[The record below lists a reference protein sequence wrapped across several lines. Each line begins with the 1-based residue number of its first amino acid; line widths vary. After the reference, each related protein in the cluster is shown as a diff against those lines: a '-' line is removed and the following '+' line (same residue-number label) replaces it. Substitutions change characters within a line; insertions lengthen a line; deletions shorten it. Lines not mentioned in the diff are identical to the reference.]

1 MALTPS
7 AAAWRPAWP
16 AWRRWLGVFA
26 PLLSMLAP
34 ACDRSAGAPNG
45 NAPAVTPAPS
55 ATGAAATAAQPIL
68 GGGSVDIAGVSNVRA
83 IGALRAQGGRHLRPG
98 RLLRSGHLGLLN
110 EEGYAKMVEIGIA
123 SVVDLRSL
131 REGKVAPDAPWVKRG
146 TRHLTLDLPEV
157 LPSDA
162 GSFLRMLDALEPKLG
177 RLFAHLGSPGALPVL
192 IHCGSG
198 KGRACVGVAVILL
211 ALGVAQT
218 DVARDFAE
226 NQADGADPRLLDGL
240 FARVTEAGGVEPYLA
255 RHSVSP
261 SDLERLR
268 SQALE

>member
-7 AAAWRPAWP
+7 AAGRRPAP
-16 AWRRWLGVFA
+16 CARRWWIGIIA
-26 PLLSMLAP
+26 PLLSTLNP
-34 ACDRSAGAPNG
+34 ACDRSAAPPSG
-45 NAPAVTPAPS
+45 SAPAATPAPAPS
-55 ATGAAATAAQPIL
+55 GTAAATARPIV
-68 GGGSVDIAGVSNVRA
+68 GGGSIDIAGVNNVRA
-83 IGALRAQGGRHLRPG
+83 IGALEAQGRRHLRPQ

-110 EEGYAKMVEIGIA
+110 EEGYAKLVELGIA

-131 REGKVAPDAPWVKRG
+131 REGKAAPDAPWVKRG

-157 LPSDA
+157 LPADA
-162 GSFLRMLDALEPKLG
+162 ASFLRMLDALEPKLG

-211 ALGVAQT
+211 ALGVSPA

-226 NQADGADPRLLDGL
+226 NQTDAADPHLLDGL
-240 FARVTEAGGVEPYLA
+240 FARVNEAGGVEPYLA